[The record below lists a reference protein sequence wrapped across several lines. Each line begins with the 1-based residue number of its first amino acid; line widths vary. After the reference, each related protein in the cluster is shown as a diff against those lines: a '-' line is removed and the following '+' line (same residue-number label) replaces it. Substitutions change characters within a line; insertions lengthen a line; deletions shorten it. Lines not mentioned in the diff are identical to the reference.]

1 MKTEFEVSFRK
12 NGIHQARIIVAKSKD
27 FAKRW
32 FRLIEPKAVILGIS
46 ENGDYKPGKPVE
58 EVSDD
63 WNGILF
69 DDVIDNKFVCDD
81 HIGCER
87 TLCFN
92 VPLEYLGEDYFDEE
106 TRSKAVSATISIT
119 YNTDYPTYEETAFDV
134 FPTDADGHDFDS
146 FRYEMSLEEYQM
158 FMNIAKA
165 FFRHTV
171 NVTYVH
177 GTDPDDPETGKTQ
190 FDLDDED
197 GEYSDV
203 ELFNLIIDFFK
214 ENHFIDPN
222 VTGIWEA

>member
-27 FAKRW
+27 FAERW
-32 FRLIEPKAVILGIS
+32 FRFIEPKAVILGIG
-46 ENGDYKPGKPVE
+46 ENCDYKPGKPVE
-58 EVSDD
+58 EVPDD
-63 WNGILF
+63 WSGILF
-69 DDVIDNKFVCDD
+69 DDVIEDKFVRDD

-87 TLCFN
+87 TLCFD

-106 TRSKAVSATISIT
+106 TRSVAVSATITIVYDS
-119 YNTDYPTYEETAFDV
+119 DYPSYEESSFNIA
-134 FPTDADGHDFDS
+134 PTNIDDSDFDW
-146 FRYEMSLEEYQM
+146 FEYDMDLEEYKM
-158 FMNIAKA
+158 FMKIAKE

-171 NVTYVH
+171 NVSYVY

-214 ENHFIDPN
+214 ENHFVDPY
-222 VTGIWEA
+222 VTGIWEV

>member
-27 FAKRW
+27 FAERW

-46 ENGDYKPGKPVE
+46 ENCDYKPGKPVE
-58 EVSDD
+58 EVPDD

-69 DDVIDNKFVCDD
+69 DDVIDNKFVLDD
-81 HIGCER
+81 NIGCER
-87 TLCFN
+87 TLCFD

-106 TRSKAVSATISIT
+106 TRSVAVSATITIVYDS
-119 YNTDYPTYEETAFDV
+119 DYPSYEESSFNIA
-134 FPTDADGHDFDS
+134 PTNIDDSDFDW
-146 FRYEMSLEEYQM
+146 FEYDMDLEEYKV
-158 FMNIAKA
+158 FMKIAKK

-222 VTGIWEA
+222 VTGIWEV

>member
-1 MKTEFEVSFRK
+1 MKTEFDVSFEK
-12 NGIHQARIIVAKSKD
+12 NGVYQARIVVAKNKD
-27 FAKRW
+27 FAERW
-32 FRLIEPKAVILGIS
+32 FRMIEPEAVVLGIS
-46 ENGDYKPGKPVE
+46 ENYEYKPGKPVE
-58 EVSDD
+58 EVPYE
-63 WNGILF
+63 WNGIVF
-69 DDVIDNKFVCDD
+69 DDVFDD
-81 HIGCER
+81 KYSSER
-87 TLCFN
+87 ILYFD

-106 TRSKAVSATISIT
+106 TRSVAVSATITIVYDS
-119 YNTDYPTYEETAFDV
+119 DYPSYEESSFNIA
-134 FPTDADGHDFDS
+134 PTNIDGSDFDW
-146 FRYEMSLEEYQM
+146 FEYEMSLEEYKM
-158 FMNIAKA
+158 FMKIAKK

-222 VTGIWEA
+222 LTGIWEV